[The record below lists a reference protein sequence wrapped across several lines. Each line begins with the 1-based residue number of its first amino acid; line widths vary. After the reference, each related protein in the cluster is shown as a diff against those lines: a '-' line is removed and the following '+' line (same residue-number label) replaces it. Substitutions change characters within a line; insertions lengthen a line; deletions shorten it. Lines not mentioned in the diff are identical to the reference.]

1 MSCLCIHKELI
12 VIIHTHGAYNLFG
25 TRCLRAKVRMAMAEI
40 LILRDNIVLSVQ
52 HTVENIPTFASEAE
66 SGGLTDT
73 ERD

>member
-1 MSCLCIHKELI
+1 M
-12 VIIHTHGAYNLFG
+12 VIHTHGAYNSFG
-25 TRCLRAKVRMAMAEI
+25 TRCLGAEVRMAMAEI

-52 HTVENIPTFASEAE
+52 HTVEYIPTFASEAG